1 MDTRSAPRIGPAA
14 SGVSEVELDGQICV
28 YSPEGEQVLALN
40 GTASD
45 VWRLSDGAHT
55 LDEVIQLLSTA
66 YAVDAAAIA
75 DDVSQ
80 VIERF
85 REARLLADDPR
96 A

>member
-14 SGVSEVELDGQICV
+14 SAVSEVELDGQICV
-28 YSPEGEQVLALN
+28 FSPEGDQVLDLN

-45 VWRLSDGAHT
+45 VWRLSDGTHT
-55 LDEVIQLLSTA
+55 LDEIVQMLSTA
-66 YAVDAAAIA
+66 YAVDAAAIT
-75 DDVSQ
+75 DDVSE

-85 REARLLADDPR
+85 REARLFADDPR